1 MKEALREAYAVAP
14 ADELII
20 ATLEIRHPTFLGED
34 GLPDSAWVTTNEVD
48 IQAGIE
54 ADAPVRGGETV
65 TFRAMAFRFKLAPIE
80 PTAKTE
86 LQLQIDNVS
95 RLLVEQLDRA
105 ATDWRPVE
113 MCFRPYLESDLA
125 EPQMLPPPTYTL
137 SKVKVDR
144 LTARATARVDMD
156 FGGAFP
162 RRVYTASEFPALIGA

>member
-95 RLLVEQLDRA
+95 GYLIPQLDRA
-105 ATDWRPVE
+105 KTDWRPVL
-113 MCFRPYLESDLA
+113 MCFRPYLENDLA
-125 EPQMLPPPTYTL
+125 EPQMIPPPTYTL
-137 SKVKVDR
+137 SKVKVNH
-144 LTARATARVDMD
+144 LTAQATARVDMD

-162 RRVYTASEFPALIGA
+162 RRVYTAAEFAALIGA